1 MKRQTNNL
9 FQRRDEVPC
18 QVSLCDTEFS
28 FFSLLLVFPNL
39 YSCLI
44 CLLPSTLC
52 KLTVYLDQSCLQGKN
67 FFFVGGEVIL
77 VLNFP
82 CQYNFPQLFP
92 LEKFSGWLIKLGSR
106 QGQGRCQ
113 SMQAVATSWQ
123 LLPTI
128 PLFSSSYFS
137 FHNFYINLFGFTSK
151 SIMSSTMSTGG
162 QEPEV
167 KPEIGAW
174 KTHKIYSLIAAQIYL
189 RGNIACGAYPVN
201 TDGPVGARHSKTQ

>member
-1 MKRQTNNL
+1 MSS
-9 FQRRDEVPC
+9 VAVWH
-18 QVSLCDTEFS
+18 QVFPSSHSSCLS
-28 FFSLLLVFPNL
+28 QSLLLPHLSVAFYLVQADSLFGP
-39 YSCLI
+39 
-44 CLLPSTLC
+44 TMFATQ
-52 KLTVYLDQSCLQGKN
+52 KL
-67 FFFVGGEVIL
+67 FIFGGWEVIL

-82 CQYNFPQLFP
+82 CQYNLPATLSFGEVF
-92 LEKFSGWLIKLGSR
+92 WLIDQIR
-106 QGQGRCQ
+106 QQARAGRCQ

>member
-1 MKRQTNNL
+1 MTLRSAICGANLWLQGKVILVPANYMKRQTNNL

-18 QVSLCDTEFS
+18 QVWLCDTK
-28 FFSLLLVFPNL
+28 FFLLLTPLVFPNL

-52 KLTVYLDQSCLQGKN
+52 KLTVYLDQLCLLRKN
-67 FFFVGGEVIL
+67 FLFFLGGEVIL

-82 CQYNFPQLFP
+82 CQYNLPATLSFGEVF
-92 LEKFSGWLIKLGSR
+92 WLIDQIR
-106 QGQGRCQ
+106 QQARAGRCQ

-151 SIMSSTMSTGG
+151 SIMSSTSSTGG

-174 KTHKIYSLIAAQIYL
+174 RVY
-189 RGNIACGAYPVN
+189 
-201 TDGPVGARHSKTQ
+201 

>member
-1 MKRQTNNL
+1 MSS
-9 FQRRDEVPC
+9 VAVWH
-18 QVSLCDTEFS
+18 QVFPSSHSSCLS
-28 FFSLLLVFPNL
+28 QSLLLPHLSVAFYL
-39 YSCLI
+39 VQADS
-44 CLLPSTLC
+44 LLGPIMFARQ
-52 KLTVYLDQSCLQGKN
+52 KLFI
-67 FFFVGGEVIL
+67 FFGGGGVIL